1 MKRKILLLA
10 AFALCAAIVTTG
22 SYAFFRAVGTGH
34 NVITSGRV
42 GIAILNKLGL
52 GVPSA
57 LVEDFPEGGM
67 KLLPGDTVYNSISVR
82 STEEEPIWV
91 RVKAEVVTGR
101 QGLRPGTLL
110 TLDLNTEK
118 WVAGSD
124 NYYYYKESVPA
135 GAATEPLIRSI
146 SVSGEMG
153 DAYQGCAIGLE
164 IMAEAV
170 QQANNPAPNG
180 DVTAVAGWPN

>member
-1 MKRKILLLA
+1 MKKKLLVLA
-10 AFALCAAIVTTG
+10 ALAMCAAIITTG

-34 NVITSGRV
+34 NIITTGRV
-42 GIAILNKLGL
+42 GIAILNRLGL
-52 GVPSA
+52 GGSSA
-57 LVEDFPEGGM
+57 LVEDFPEEGV
-67 KLLPGDTVYNSISVR
+67 KLLPGDTVYSSVSVR

-91 RVKAEVVTGR
+91 RVYVNIAASGSFDP
-101 QGLRPGTLL
+101 QPFLI
-110 TLDLNTEK
+110 LDVDTVN
-118 WVAGSD
+118 WIAGGD
-124 NYYYYKESVPA
+124 GYYYYKEPLQKD
-135 GAATEPLIRSI
+135 AATEPLIRAI